1 MFGHRLEREILDA
14 LADGT
19 PSYVVDLA
27 ATIDEHPVAVEHACD
42 RLHEDRGGSV
52 DRLPAVRDHCV
63 GSSPTRRCELAP
75 RRIGDSD
82 GDGRSNVKSV
92 ATAIVFVLDIAYPS

>member
-19 PSYVVDLA
+19 PSYAVDLA

-42 RLHEDRGGSV
+42 RLHEDGRF
-52 DRLPAVRDHCV
+52 
-63 GSSPTRRCELAP
+63 
-75 RRIGDSD
+75 
-82 GDGRSNVKSV
+82 GRSAASGTRSLRRVVTNSPVRTRS
-92 ATAIVFVLDIAYPS
+92 PSNRRLRRRRKVERKISCNGDRIRSGYRLSS